1 MGIFLGIIVAVI
13 GYGIFVYNRLITLRN
28 NRENAFAD
36 IDVQLTNRF
45 DLVGNL
51 VETVKGYAK
60 HEKELLTSVTQ
71 QRTAFLNANGIDDK
85 LQANNALTGSLKSL
99 FAVSENYPDLKA
111 NETFVNLQSELSDL
125 ENKLAATRRYF
136 NSATKEY
143 NTAIQV
149 FPANIIAGQFGFKQE
164 PFFELEDQEAKKTP
178 KVSF

>member
-1 MGIFLGIIVAVI
+1 MI

-85 LQANNALTGSLKSL
+85 LQASNALTGSLKSL